1 MKGSIQ
7 ENISLSPLT
16 TLGIG
21 GPARY
26 FVEARS
32 EDAVMAAIEFVRKKA
47 LPLMILGG
55 GSNVLVSDQGFPG
68 LVLQIRIQGL
78 EETETED
85 GFLIRAGSGLDWDPF
100 VVHVLDRELYGVEC
114 LSGIPGWVGGTP
126 IQNVGAYGQ
135 EVSEVISG
143 VRVYDRDAEIVRE
156 LSSQECE
163 FDYRTSV
170 FNTRARGRY
179 VVLSVEYDLKRTGQP
194 KIDYP
199 DLETYFEGNA
209 EPSLAEVR
217 AAVRKIRAGKAMLRV
232 KGDPDFASAGSF
244 FKNPILD
251 RTAYADLETRARE
264 SDSLST
270 GEDIPRYDSG
280 NGMVKVSAAWL
291 IEHAGYRK
299 GTSDGPVGLSGK
311 HALALINRGG
321 GRAEDVL
328 RFAGSIQ
335 SQVEDQFGVRLATE
349 PVFAGFSDDVVERF
363 RATSA

>member
-1 MKGSIQ
+1 MKSLIQ
-7 ENISLSPLT
+7 ENIPLSPLT

-21 GPARY
+21 GRARY

-32 EDAVMAAIEFVRKKA
+32 EDVVSGAVEFVRKEN

-55 GSNVLVSDQGFPG
+55 GSNVLVSDAGFPG
-68 LVLQIRIQGL
+68 LVLQIRIEGL

-85 GFLIRAGSGLDWDPF
+85 GFLVRAGSGVDWDGF
-100 VVHVLDRELYGVEC
+100 VAHAVDRKLFGIEC

-135 EVSEVISG
+135 EASDVISG
-143 VRVYDRDAEIVRE
+143 VRVYDRETGLVRE
-156 LSSQECE
+156 LSSEECGFE
-163 FDYRTSV
+163 YRTSV
-170 FNTRARGRY
+170 FNTTARGRY
-179 VVLSVEYDLKRTGQP
+179 VVLSVEYGLKREGRP
-194 KIDYP
+194 RVDYP
-199 DLETYFEGNA
+199 DLETYFESDP
-209 EPSLAEVR
+209 EPSLAQVR
-217 AAVRKIRAGKAMLRV
+217 DAVRKIRASKAMLRIE
-232 KGDPDFASAGSF
+232 GDPDCASAGSF

-251 RTAYADLETRARE
+251 RTAYADLETRASE

-270 GEDIPRYDSG
+270 GENIPCYDSG